1 MRPRADFESQNP
13 ALRVVFLAS
22 YPHAHRDQF
31 RIVFR
36 LSVRG
41 CPLAFLPETSC
52 TFLFWQ
58 SGGRFR
64 LCCFLSTAYPFRVL
78 LRDQRFNPLGKK
90 GVRIARV
97 RIGASL
103 GEIEVFFVLQCL
115 AGRTIGYQILLIL
128 VQLLHRLDYQHKET
142 EYCGNPFELWLRQP
156 GRDDPKRPTLRC
168 ASLAGNHT
176 EPRRPNRHR
185 QRLS

>member
-1 MRPRADFESQNP
+1 
-13 ALRVVFLAS
+13 
-22 YPHAHRDQF
+22 
-31 RIVFR
+31 
-36 LSVRG
+36 
-41 CPLAFLPETSC
+41 AFLPETSC

-103 GEIEVFFVLQCL
+103 GEIEVFFVLQCF
-115 AGRTIGYQILLIL
+115 AGRTIDYPVVVVL
-128 VQLLHRLDYQHKET
+128 VKFLKT
-142 EYCGNPFELWLRQP
+142 FENRNKDAQSSGDNRRHP
-156 GRDDPKRPTLRC
+156 ESGR
-168 ASLAGNHT
+168 
-176 EPRRPNRHR
+176 
-185 QRLS
+185 